1 MDAVEAARQRAAS
14 LHAAAIVRGVDPWQ
28 PLVLVLGEV
37 ELAGLA
43 AEPTDPAASQLDGAL
58 ATFLAD
64 DGLILYGDGGSDFEQ
79 AFLVAHELGHAVLGD
94 RGGACEIDQERPA
107 EAAPVGVERVVEHGP
122 RQRREAQM
130 DLFARELLLPRPWVR
145 DLHLRLGLGA
155 SAIAE
160 RLGAPRT
167 VVAQQ
172 LFDALLLPEVPK
184 ERRDV
189 SRRKPLNER
198 QERAARHRGSAY
210 LLKAGPGT
218 GKTQTLTARVADL
231 LASAVDPRRI
241 LVLTFSN
248 KAAGEMS
255 DRIAGGHAD
264 AFTAMWIG
272 TFHAF
277 GLDVLHAF
285 GDRLGLSRKPGL
297 LDKADAVAMLE
308 DELPRLGLR
317 HYRDTY
323 DPTGIISDILAAI
336 SRAKDEVC
344 DAEDYARLAD
354 DMLKSAEA
362 LSGPERDVEIERAE
376 CAGEVAVVYRR
387 YEELKRARDAVDF
400 GDLVML
406 AVKLL
411 ESDPEVA
418 AVYSG
423 KYAHVLV
430 DEYQDVNRA
439 SVRLLKA
446 LRPGGQGLWAVGD
459 ARQSIYR
466 FRGASSHNMALFGE
480 DFSAADGSDLIVN
493 YRSSQEIVSLFS
505 HFAESMAGTAGDREP
520 LKAER
525 GPSGR
530 LPELRVVAEKD
541 CVTPAIADAI
551 REHRDAGGGYRDHCV
566 LVSGNDRLA
575 EIGGQLESMEIPVLF
590 LGSLFERPEIKD
602 LICLLSLLSDRRA
615 MGLVRTA
622 CMPDFRMSLG
632 EVAAALEYL
641 RDAEAGRP
649 LWLDDVEGLVSK
661 VGGAAR
667 SSLCE
672 LSRVLSGFDL
682 ASHPWEV
689 LSTILLDRTRMATR
703 TAGSTEAADQSA
715 GMAIWQF
722 MNFLRAQKS
731 EGGPAIPTLLARVRR
746 LLRLADDRELRQL
759 PAAAAGIDA
768 VRLLTIHGSKGLEFP
783 IVHLPGLNADTMPKR
798 EHMSRPAC
806 PPPEGMIAGARGSAE
821 EEFVASHAE
830 EQDCLLYVA
839 LSRAEDRLL
848 LYRCS
853 HQKGGKTRRPES
865 SFIARLGAGL
875 REVPTTPSRMLP
887 GNASDQPI
895 PLTIEPSA
903 TWQAW
908 QLDTYEKCPRR
919 FFYSHVLRIGGAAER
934 TPYLRVHDAV
944 RELCTSI
951 AEAGGVPE
959 DDELERLAHAACDTP
974 ELTDHGY
981 IEDFKRFAAAMVQFF
996 GASRRGFEALPR
1008 PVLSIEIDG
1017 DRIEIRPDDVVRGP
1031 GGDFVRSVR
1040 TGHSRK
1046 SDTGKLAARALLLAA
1061 RSTFPGAKIQI
1072 LHLADACVTDVPS
1085 KAGQD
1090 VKDLKK
1096 MGEVVTGVRLGQFK
1110 TKPSP
1115 KVCPGCPALF
1125 VCDAL
1130 PDGPLRASF

>member
-14 LHAAAIVRGVDPWQ
+14 LHAAAIARGVDPWQ
-28 PLVLVLGEV
+28 PLKLVLGEV

-43 AEPTDPAASQLDGAL
+43 AEPTDPAGNQLDGAL

-64 DGLILYGDGGSDFEQ
+64 DGLILYGDGGSDFDQ
-79 AFLVAHELGHAVLGD
+79 AFLVAHELGHALLGD

-107 EAAPVGVERVVEHGP
+107 EASPVGVEKVVEHGP

-145 DLHLRLGLGA
+145 DLHLRLGLGP
-155 SAIAE
+155 SGIAD
-160 RLGAPRT
+160 RLGAPRG

-172 LFDALLLPEVPK
+172 LFDALLLPEVPQK
-184 ERRDV
+184 PD
-189 SRRKPLNER
+189 STLRKKALNER
-198 QERAARHRGSAY
+198 QERAARHRGPAY
-210 LLKAGPGT
+210 LLEAGPGT
-218 GKTQTLTARVADL
+218 GKTQTLTERVADL

-255 DRIAGGHAD
+255 DRIAGGYAD
-264 AFTAMWIG
+264 AFAAMWIG

-308 DELPRLGLR
+308 DELPRLDLR
-317 HYRDTY
+317 HYRDMY
-323 DPTGIISDILAAI
+323 DPTGIISDILSAI

-344 DAEDYARLAD
+344 DADEYARLAET
-354 DMLKSAEA
+354 MRKTAEA
-362 LSGPERDVEIERAE
+362 LTGPERAAEIERAE
-376 CAGEVAVVYRR
+376 RAAEVAIVYRR
-387 YEELKRARDAVDF
+387 YEELKQARDEVDF

-411 ESDPEVA
+411 ESDSEVA
-418 AVYSG
+418 SLYRG

-446 LRPGGQGLWAVGD
+446 LRPGGEGLWAVGD

-466 FRGASSHNMALFGE
+466 FRGASSHNMRLFE
-480 DFSAADGSDLIVN
+480 KDFPGAHGSDLVIN
-493 YRSSQEIVSLFS
+493 YRSRQEIVALFS
-505 HFAESMAGTAGDREP
+505 HFAESMAGAVPGREP
-520 LKAER
+520 LTARR
-525 GPSGR
+525 GRSGES
-530 LPELRVVAEKD
+530 PEIRVVLDKF
-541 CVTPAIADAI
+541 CVSPAIADAI
-551 REHRDAGGGYRDHCV
+551 REHCDAGGHFRDHCV

-575 EIGGQLESMEIPVLF
+575 DIGGQLESMGIPVLF

-602 LICLLSLLSDRRA
+602 LICLLSLLADRRA
-615 MGLVRTA
+615 MGLVRTG
-622 CMPDFRMSLG
+622 CMPEFSMSLS
-632 EVAAALEYL
+632 EVAAALVYL
-641 RDAEAGRP
+641 RDADSGRP
-649 LWLDDVEGLVSK
+649 EWLDDVGGLGSA
-661 VGGAAR
+661 VGDGARA
-667 SSLCE
+667 SLCE
-672 LSRVLSGFDL
+672 LGRVLSGFDL

-689 LSTILLDRTRMATR
+689 LWRVLLDRTRIAAR
-703 TAGSTEAADQSA
+703 VAASTEPADQSA

-722 MNFLRAQKS
+722 MNFLRAQKGG
-731 EGGPAIPTLLARVRR
+731 GGPAIPVLLARVRR
-746 LLRLADDRELRQL
+746 LLRLADDRDLRQL

-783 IVHLPGLNADTMPKR
+783 VVHLPGLNSDTMPKQ
-798 EHMSRPAC
+798 EHLSRPKC
-806 PPPEGMIAGARGSAE
+806 PPPDGMVAGARGSAE

-839 LSRAEDRLL
+839 MSRAEDRLL

-853 HQKGGKTRRPES
+853 HQKGGKTRRKES
-865 SFIARLGAGL
+865 SFLARLGTGL
-875 REVPTTPSRMLP
+875 RETLTTPSRALP
-887 GNASDQPI
+887 EDPTHRPI

-903 TWQAW
+903 TWEAW
-908 QLDTYEKCPRR
+908 QLDTYDKCPRR
-919 FFYSHVLRIGGAAER
+919 FFYSHVLRIGGSAER

-944 RELCTSI
+944 RDLCRSI
-951 AEAGGVPE
+951 ADAGGMPSDE
-959 DDELERLAHAACDTP
+959 ELERLAHAACDTP
-974 ELTDHGY
+974 ELSDHGY
-981 IEDFKRFAAAMVQFF
+981 IDDFKKFAAALVQFF
-996 GASRRGFEALPR
+996 ATSRRGLEALPR

-1017 DRIEIRPDDVVRGP
+1017 DRIEVTPDDVLRGP
-1031 GGDFVRSVR
+1031 EGDLVRSVR

-1046 SDTGKLAARALLLAA
+1046 TDTGKFAARALLLAA
-1061 RSTFPGAKIQI
+1061 KSTFPGAKIQI
-1072 LHLADACVTDVPS
+1072 LHLADASVTDVPT

-1090 VKDLKK
+1090 AKDLQK
-1096 MGEVVTGVRLGQFK
+1096 MGEVVAGVRSGQFK

-1130 PDGPLRASF
+1130 PVGSLGARF